1 MSRLVVMAVC
11 ALVSAPALAEP
22 ETPPRYGTSWA
33 SLPEIKLEG
42 NQVETARHLFT
53 LDPSG
58 LPAQIE
64 IKPDPRELPL
74 ANRGPRA
81 KAPSADALRGIGR
94 GPQLRAPLRLRFNV
108 KGQTADAKIV
118 EPAKPSMAEGKIS
131 CVSKLAAGPLTVAL
145 KLSYERDGAIF
156 GELSYEGKK
165 AKVEGLTLVADLE
178 GAVDQAL
185 PGGPV
190 TSRLRAYP
198 AEEFALSAEEGLVW
212 GNAADDAKGR
222 GRSLPGVV
230 PHLFVGSGDRGFT
243 WLSAPGA
250 GWIVDKKLSTMSLER
265 DQEGH
270 VAWQVRFI
278 NHPTTV
284 TGQKTVSFA
293 LLTHP
298 ATFRPVGSRRQ
309 CWTDW
314 PAAARDAAKASPLTL
329 QARASAAR
337 ESRSH
342 HQAGSATI
350 YESLSGY
357 SLLAGAAGGDALS
370 AAKNHA
376 ETWPVGLFRYL
387 AGTHTGLAVRLRSNS
402 ASLIRAGMSR
412 AADRVLL
419 GRALLHD
426 IGLDASRLAHL
437 NDAVRVV
444 KALHEFGAF
453 EPDQMTEFIPYW
465 RTSEIVRFGE
475 IFSKDDPFQLG
486 KENPL
491 ARVYV
496 SAYVRLGNR
505 NRGRKALIV
514 IANESDKPVRD
525 QLYVLNPGR
534 LFGGPNRLERKSVI
548 GRYDFTA
555 LSDTSDWGKPGL
567 LSRAAFRSRAVLED
581 AEDHGVVG
589 QPASKRGLETYG
601 PMVHVPAYGF
611 RILYGTGS
619 P

>member
-1 MSRLVVMAVC
+1 MSRLAAMAVWV
-11 ALVSAPALAEP
+11 LVSVPALAET
-22 ETPPRYGTSWA
+22 EAPPMDGTSWA
-33 SLPEIKLEG
+33 LLPEIKLEG
-42 NQVETARHLFT
+42 DRIETARHLFT

-81 KAPSADALRGIGR
+81 KAPTTDTLRTIGR
-94 GPQLRAPLRLRFNV
+94 GPQLRAPLRLSVSV
-108 KGQTADAKIV
+108 KGKTQVAKVV
-118 EPAKPSMAEGKIS
+118 EPARPAAVEGKVG
-131 CVSKLAAGPLTVAL
+131 CVAKLAAGPLTMAL

-156 GELSYEGKK
+156 GQLSYEGKR
-165 AKVEGLTLVADLE
+165 AKVGNMALVAELEGLVDLVI
-178 GAVDQAL
+178 
-185 PGGPV
+185 PGTPV
-190 TSRLRAYP
+190 TGRLRAYP
-198 AEEFALSAEEGLVW
+198 AEEFALSPEEGLIW
-212 GNAADDAKGR
+212 GNSVDDAKGR
-222 GRSLPGVV
+222 GRALPGVV
-230 PHLFVGSGDRGFT
+230 PHLFVGSGDRGLT
-243 WLSAPGA
+243 WLSDPGP
-250 GWIVDKKLSTMSLER
+250 GWNVDKKVSTMSLER

-270 VAWQVRFI
+270 VTWQVRFI
-278 NHPTTV
+278 NRGVTV
-284 TGQKTVSFA
+284 SGQKTVSFA

-298 ATFRPVGSRRQ
+298 ATFKPAGFRRQ
-309 CWTDW
+309 CWTQW
-314 PAAARDAAKASPLTL
+314 PTEQGVAKALPLTL
-329 QARASAAR
+329 RGRRSVSR
-337 ESRSH
+337 ESMNC
-342 HQAGSATI
+342 HQAGSATVF
-350 YESLSGY
+350 EPFSGHC
-357 SLLAGAAGGDALS
+357 LIAGAAGGDAL
-370 AAKNHA
+370 AAARNHA
-376 ETWPVGLFRYL
+376 ETWPIGLFKYL
-387 AGTHTGLAVRLRSNS
+387 AGTHTGLATRLRSNS

-444 KALHEFGAF
+444 KALREFGAL

-465 RTSEIVRFGE
+465 RTSGIVRFGE

-496 SAYVRLGNR
+496 SVYLRLGNR

-514 IANESDKPVRD
+514 IANESDRDVRD
-525 QLYVLNPGR
+525 QLYVLDPGR
-534 LFGGPNRLERKSVI
+534 LFGGQNRLERKSVI
-548 GRYDFTA
+548 GKYDFTA
-555 LSDTSDWGKPGL
+555 LVETSDWGKPGL
-567 LSRAAFRSRAVLED
+567 LSRAAYRSRAVLED

-589 QPASKRGLETYG
+589 RPAAKRGLETYG
-601 PMVHVPAYGF
+601 PMIHVPAYSF